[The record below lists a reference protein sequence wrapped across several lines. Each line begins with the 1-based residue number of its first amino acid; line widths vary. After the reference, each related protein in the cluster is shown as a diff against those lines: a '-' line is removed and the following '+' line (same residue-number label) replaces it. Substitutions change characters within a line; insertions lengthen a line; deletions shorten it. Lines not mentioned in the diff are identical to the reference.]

1 MMAQTRF
8 ESLEDGEAKY
18 VTQII
23 KIMRRK
29 QEKDFKPGSTLR
41 DAHAK
46 HTGLLEITFAVEPT
60 LPPAFR
66 VGLFA
71 EPGTFKGWLRFS
83 NSNGTAQPDS
93 VKDVRGCAIKL
104 RGVPGRR
111 IPESDE
117 PTTHDFVLV
126 SMPTMPLGI
135 VKLFRDAIY
144 WNTEWSPL
152 LFVAKM
158 LVTGQK
164 HVLDELT
171 HGKINPTSPA
181 DIRYWSTTPYLFG
194 SELAAK
200 YSLTPT
206 STYKSF
212 MPEIP
217 FDDYLSENLQR
228 DLAADDATF
237 DFKVQLRTDS
247 STMPIEDAAV
257 EWREDQAPFV
267 KVATLRIPK
276 QEFRTKERADLSE
289 ALAFSPGHALVEH
302 RPIGAINRGRLRIY
316 TEQSA
321 FRHQRD
327 HRRKMI

>member
-1 MMAQTRF
+1 VKRVRHSNYQNHAPQ
-8 ESLEDGEAKY
+8 A
-18 VTQII
+18 
-23 KIMRRK
+23 
-29 QEKDFKPGSTLR
+29 EKDFKPGSTLQ

-135 VKLFRDAIY
+135 VKLFHGAIY

-158 LVTGQK
+158 LVTGQT
-164 HVLDELT
+164 HVLDELK
-171 HGKINPTSPA
+171 HGKINPTSPT
-181 DIRYWSTTPYLFG
+181 DIRY
-194 SELAAK
+194 
-200 YSLTPT
+200 LT
-206 STYKSF
+206 
-212 MPEIP
+212 
-217 FDDYLSENLQR
+217 
-228 DLAADDATF
+228 
-237 DFKVQLRTDS
+237 
-247 STMPIEDAAV
+247 
-257 EWREDQAPFV
+257 
-267 KVATLRIPK
+267 
-276 QEFRTKERADLSE
+276 
-289 ALAFSPGHALVEH
+289 
-302 RPIGAINRGRLRIY
+302 
-316 TEQSA
+316 
-321 FRHQRD
+321 
-327 HRRKMI
+327 